1 MKARQSVHLANAN
14 VCDADGNASPQEP
27 HVGAHKKQEH
37 RCGADA
43 RLSVSH
49 VSLPYGR
56 LLLLTFEMFSSLL
69 PCSLYSCLFHSHKH
83 THTHTAPL
91 QVSILSLKGIAF
103 QVWIKQ
109 MGLRKQNCCFT
120 QQQHST
126 LA

>member
-83 THTHTAPL
+83 THTHRPAAS
-91 QVSILSLKGIAF
+91 QYFV
-103 QVWIKQ
+103 IKRHCISSSDQ
-109 MGLRKQNCCFT
+109 ADG
-120 QQQHST
+120 
-126 LA
+126 AA